1 MLFRADGVLRVDELF
16 KPDLLFLARDGVV
29 HLCRRRAGTR
39 GENKGEERVEL
50 RLFYKIDSLH
60 RFGLGL
66 SREADNDVAREHHL
80 RHDAPRVGDHFLVLC
95 ARVGA
100 VHRLQNA
107 VAPGLDGEV
116 ELLCNVLAAR
126 HRVEKFVGRVLR
138 LARHKAQPVVAG
150 NGVDGG
156 EQVCKVVI
164 GAQVLAVAVHVLAE
178 EGDLLVALGDET
190 AALLDDLLRLAAAL
204 AAADVGHDAV
214 RAEVIAPVHDAHP
227 RAHAA
232 LAHDGKIL
240 CDAAVLI
247 LNGEDALILRIYLV
261 QQLGEPPLGL
271 RAEHKVYVV
280 VGVFHLVGHDLLLRH
295 AAAEADD
302 LIGLCGLRVAESAK
316 VAIYPLF
323 RVLADGAGVEQD
335 HVRLLLVARELIAHL
350 AQHTHEHLAVGHVL
364 LAAEGVDQRK
374 RRTGAAVIHLA
385 HLARKFL
392 LTREL
397 LLADDDFFAFQG
409 MFPPESR

>member
-1 MLFRADGVLRVDELF
+1 M
-16 KPDLLFLARDGVV
+16 
-29 HLCRRRAGTR
+29 
-39 GENKGEERVEL
+39 
-50 RLFYKIDSLH
+50 
-60 RFGLGL
+60 
-66 SREADNDVAREHHL
+66 
-80 RHDAPRVGDHFLVLC
+80 
-95 ARVGA
+95 
-100 VHRLQNA
+100 
-107 VAPGLDGEV
+107 

-126 HRVEKFVGRVLR
+126 HRVEELVGRVLR

-178 EGDLLVALGDET
+178 QRNFLIALGDEA

-316 VAIYPLF
+316 VAVDPLF

-335 HVRLLLVARELIAHL
+335 DVGLIFVARELVAHL
-350 AQHTHEHLAVGHVL
+350 AQHAHEHLAVGHVL
-364 LAAEGVDQRK
+364 LAAERVDQRE
-374 RRTGAAVIHLA
+374 RRAGAAVVHLA

-392 LTREL
+392 LSCKL
-397 LLADDDFFAFQG
+397 LLADDDFIPFQG
-409 MFPPESR
+409 KSPSKSR

>member
-1 MLFRADGVLRVDELF
+1 MLFRADVVLRIDQFF

-29 HLCRRRAGTR
+29 HLCRRRAGAR
-39 GENKGEERVEL
+39 REDEGEKRVEL
-50 RLFYKIDSLH
+50 RFMNKVDRLH
-60 RFGLGL
+60 RLVLGL
-66 SREADNDVAREHHL
+66 AGETDDHIAREHHL
-80 RHDAPRVGDHFLVLC
+80 RHDASCVGDHFLVLC

-107 VAPGLDGEV
+107 VAAGLDGEV

-126 HRVEKFVGRVLR
+126 HRVEELVGRVLR
-138 LARHKAQPVVAG
+138 LARHKPEPVVARD
-150 NGVDGG
+150 GVDGG

-164 GAQVLAVAVHVLAE
+164 GVKIFAVAVHVLAE
-178 EGDLLVALGDET
+178 EGDLLVALGDEA

-204 AAADVGHDAV
+204 AAAHIGHDAV
-214 RAEVIAPVHDAHP
+214 RAEVVAAVHDAHP

-232 LAHDGKIL
+232 LAHDGQVL
-240 CDAAVLI
+240 GDAAVLV
-247 LNGEDALILRIYLV
+247 LDGEDALILRIYLV
-261 QQLGEPPLGL
+261 QQLGEPPLRL
-271 RAEHKVYVV
+271 RAEHQVNVV

-302 LIGLCGLRVAESAK
+302 LIGLGGLRVAETAQMA
-316 VAIYPLF
+316 VDPLF

-335 HVRLLLVARELIAHL
+335 DVGLILVARELVAHL
-350 AQHTHEHLAVGHVL
+350 AQHAHEHLAVCHVL
-364 LAAEGVDQRK
+364 LAAERVDQRE
-374 RRTGAAVIHLA
+374 RRAGAAVVHLA

-397 LLADDDFFAFQG
+397 LLADDDFIPFQG
-409 MFPPESR
+409 KIPPKSR

>member
-1 MLFRADGVLRVDELF
+1 M
-16 KPDLLFLARDGVV
+16 
-29 HLCRRRAGTR
+29 
-39 GENKGEERVEL
+39 
-50 RLFYKIDSLH
+50 
-60 RFGLGL
+60 
-66 SREADNDVAREHHL
+66 
-80 RHDAPRVGDHFLVLC
+80 
-95 ARVGA
+95 
-100 VHRLQNA
+100 
-107 VAPGLDGEV
+107 
-116 ELLCNVLAAR
+116 ELLCNVLAAC
-126 HRVEKFVGRVLR
+126 HRVEELVGRVLR
-138 LARHKAQPVVAG
+138 LARHKAEPIVAG

-178 EGDLLVALGDET
+178 EGDLLVALGDQ
-190 AALLDDLLRLAAAL
+190 AAAFLDDLLRLAAAL

-214 RAEVIAPVHDAHP
+214 RAEVVAAVHDAHP

-240 CDAAVLI
+240 GDAAVLV
-247 LNGEDALILRIYLV
+247 LDGENALILRVHLV

-271 RAEHKVYVV
+271 RAEHQVYVV

-302 LIGLCGLRVAESAK
+302 LIGLCGLRVAEAAQ
-316 VAIYPLF
+316 VAVNALF

-335 HVRLLLVARELIAHL
+335 DVGLILVARELIAHL
-350 AQHTHEHLAVGHVL
+350 AQHAHEHLAVCHVL
-364 LAAEGVDQRK
+364 LAAERVDQCE
-374 RRTGAAVIHLA
+374 RRAGAAVVHLA